1 MNWLKQ
7 QLWQMP
13 QPELIVHI
21 GAGLCSEL
29 DDYQQIQPKKI
40 VLVEPNPETV
50 ADLRARVSTLGNV
63 TVIPAAVAETAG
75 RAPLYQYNLPDLD
88 SLEKAT
94 GPDKLFPGLREIGR
108 IDVEKITVQQLLD
121 QLPLK
126 KSGQHWLVL
135 EVFGQENRIL
145 KNLQAFDALQRFSR
159 VIVRIAGEG
168 AGEASGPG
176 ASGVLPAME
185 ELGYLPVSQP
195 ETADPDW
202 PRHHLHLD
210 RMALECKRLKAALSE
225 KSKQAEEQEN
235 RRKELKEEIT
245 RLKEKRDSLESG
257 AAALKEKLAQA
268 EAENKALKEFKEQQT
283 QALEQERDHRERLE
297 KQQATMKQE
306 LHKAEAQISILT
318 ELWKDAN

>member
-185 ELGYLPVSQP
+185 ELGYLPVGQP
-195 ETADPDW
+195 DTADPDW
-202 PRHHLHLD
+202 PRYHLHLD
-210 RMALECKRLKAALSE
+210 RMALECERLKA
-225 KSKQAEEQEN
+225 
-235 RRKELKEEIT
+235 EL
-245 RLKEKRDSLESG
+245 
-257 AAALKEKLAQA
+257 A
-268 EAENKALKEFKEQQT
+268 EARKAHQSELETAQQKLT
-283 QALEQERDHRERLE
+283 KAETESKSLRQQNDELQKKYRQLEQEYQRKEALIDEEFL
-297 KQQATMKQE
+297 
-306 LHKAEAQISILT
+306 KAESQL
-318 ELWKDAN
+318 ELIKELVFRDKPV